1 MVSIR
6 QASLCAE
13 LGVRCGAA
21 SGGARRSGPPPAGAS
36 GPRVRLRAEGAPWC
50 SGPAPA
56 ARAAP
61 RPFLAA
67 VRDLQGNRRCSCPG
81 GAGSR
86 GPRGRGGRSPRAAA
100 ASAPPRAPPPRWD
113 SSLLRTGT
121 GAGGLRAPHP
131 SPPAAGR
138 PLRPLAGPPAWP
150 GGRAALRGPRRKPRG
165 PAEPEPRGHCAPRR
179 GPGPASAREGCGPR
193 AECSAGLARGNGA
206 RPALGPA
213 GLRPRWWEQD
223 GCDCLGL
230 QYSTW
235 KKREKVVQYFSCQGY
250 YSTQNKKKEK
260 RAGGKRADPPP
271 PGPGV
276 GAPGAAAHV
285 GFWLAFILE
294 AAPA

>member
-100 ASAPPRAPPPRWD
+100 ASAPPRAPPPG
-113 SSLLRTGT
+113 GT
-121 GAGGLRAPHP
+121 LHCSGRGRAPGGSAPPTPHHP
-131 SPPAAGR
+131 R
-138 PLRPLAGPPAWP
+138 RAGP
-150 GGRAALRGPRRKPRG
+150 
-165 PAEPEPRGHCAPRR
+165 
-179 GPGPASAREGCGPR
+179 CGPW
-193 AECSAGLARGNGA
+193 
-206 RPALGPA
+206 LG
-213 GLRPRWWEQD
+213 
-223 GCDCLGL
+223 
-230 QYSTW
+230 
-235 KKREKVVQYFSCQGY
+235 
-250 YSTQNKKKEK
+250 
-260 RAGGKRADPPP
+260 PP
-271 PGPGV
+271 PGPGGGRRCGARGGNLV
-276 GAPGAAAHV
+276 GRPSRSPAATAPRGGARARHLRARAAARV
-285 GFWLAFILE
+285 PS
-294 AAPA
+294 AAPALPGETERGRRWAPRVSAPGGGNRMDATVWGFNIQHGKNARKLYSIFPVKVIILHRTKRKKSGPAGSAQTRLRPALGLAPRGQLLTWGSG